1 MFCVLLQP
9 SRMQRLHELALAM
22 GESDPNRPDYSRYVK
37 MKQTKKMTLVEPLSH
52 GHLNNCDY
60 VRRNKEILAAIRLQ
74 AMFRA
79 RRDRRVAEG
88 LAKKQ
93 AFLEAKM
100 FAIKEMKKV
109 ITDEFRTREGS
120 SGVGKLKWDA
130 QVRMKQ
136 AKLRASG
143 QNVNREDTVLLMME
157 EAINFGIEE
166 IDTRFKQVAI
176 TEGFDDTGFVPP
188 PRQEQEPQDL
198 FAIMGLVRKP
208 AALDSDS
215 VLGDIA
221 TPRPDEDEQE
231 GDTNIGEDGKKN
243 AVASKK
249 NIDVSSALI
258 GITQERTALIL
269 RGQHQPSPADKGE
282 TLMERELRL
291 MMASPVSSL
300 EQLTNRI
307 RSLDKAF
314 SEMRIFEMLTEL
326 PSKRLLLKF
335 AMALPLK
342 HVASQLSV
350 HFSIPRNVEE
360 IAQIFKNIVK
370 TDFELGIF
378 MARLQDI
385 QDRCDVFVKRLEE
398 SELVTRLP
406 GLELRV
412 RSRFKASVGASE
424 LDIIEDEGIKIEDNL
439 MRFRRIAHEALE
451 GSLRLQEKFKKSLVS
466 ILEMEQR
473 RKAVQMLLSKNTGT
487 PFEFNI
493 SLESRQSWMKRLN
506 TAFNAIETSK
516 AETEAKYS
524 EIKLVGKEFLEFAVH
539 DAQIIVNEYFL
550 PKYRKTVQVHHEIAV
565 HGRPKYCGRG
575 IDGQSQVFE
584 AHNITYRVLT
594 DDHGIFNGSDEYAAK
609 AGSNERIGS
618 IEYLKT
624 RTKRLN
630 VPLIATIDYFGFRV
644 LAVSKLQCEE
654 ISFTDEGDLRKI
666 KEDFVHGVME
676 NGQTFVNKSKTA
688 SALLKAAGS
697 KLNLMEHELRG
708 FKDIVSSR
716 TSCSAEIKVYRTSDD
731 QYYACDFWLAMP
743 AEHPDYTPHL
753 PIVPRRQSVFW
764 RLLRPEL
771 LKFCQ
776 QPLSPNAFNELTG
789 GSKDHLQQIESL
801 AKATE
806 YLVQEVIPVYLN
818 SLSKRDLVLPL
829 SQGFGIDIASEL
841 HCRGI
846 NIRHLGYMRS
856 SLYRTLPGFV
866 KLFFNEN
873 FLRTTRDLRDE
884 VKDGDIL
891 KVAGAVY
898 TVKETSQNRST
909 HSKIPISQTYLDE
922 DVERVQC
929 VSGSS
934 FMKTEKNS
942 EQLRALFLAEM
953 VARAIK
959 HIVKFIL
966 RSYARK
972 INGTSP
978 DFLSTLYCEY
988 FNVVTGAH
996 PRSSIILQEDVFEAI
1011 RFTL

>member
-1 MFCVLLQP
+1 
-9 SRMQRLHELALAM
+9 MQRLHELALAM

-37 MKQTKKMTLVEPLSH
+37 TKQAKKRSLVDPLSH

-60 VRRNKEILAAIRLQ
+60 IRMNKEKFAAVRLQ

-79 RRDRRVAEG
+79 HRDRRVAEIA
-88 LAKKQ
+88 AKKQ
-93 AFLEAKM
+93 AFEEAKL

-109 ITDEFRTREGS
+109 ITDEFRTRESS

-136 AKLRASG
+136 AKLRVGG

-166 IDTRFKQVAI
+166 IDTRFKQIAI
-176 TEGFDDTGFVPP
+176 TEGFSDTVFIPP
-188 PRQEQEPQDL
+188 PRQEQESQDL
-198 FAIMGLVRKP
+198 FSIMGLVRKP
-208 AALDSDS
+208 AVLDSDA

-221 TPRPDEDEQE
+221 TPRPDEDGKEDDANQE
-231 GDTNIGEDGKKN
+231 EAGRKN
-243 AVASKK
+243 SVASKK
-249 NIDVSSALI
+249 NIDVSSSLI
-258 GITQERTALIL
+258 GITEERTALIL
-269 RGQHQPSPADKGE
+269 RGQHQISPADKGE

-291 MMASPVSSL
+291 MMASPASSL

-307 RSLDKAF
+307 RSLDNAF

-335 AMALPLK
+335 AMTLPLK
-342 HVASQLSV
+342 HLAFQLSA
-350 HFSIPRNVEE
+350 HFSIPRNVEQ
-360 IAQIFKNIVK
+360 IAQIMKNLVK
-370 TDFELGIF
+370 TDTELGIF
-378 MARLQDI
+378 MSRLQDI
-385 QDRCDVFVKRLEE
+385 QDRCDLFVKRLEE
-398 SELVTRLP
+398 SALVNRLP
-406 GLELRV
+406 DLELRV

-424 LDIIEDEGIKIEDNL
+424 LDIIEDEGVKIEDNL
-439 MRFRRIAHEALE
+439 IRFRTIAQEALE
-451 GSLRLQEKFKKSLVS
+451 GSQRLQEKFKKSVVS

-473 RKAVQMLLSKNTGT
+473 RKTVQMLISKIAGT
-487 PFEFNI
+487 PFEFDI

-506 TAFNAIETSK
+506 TAFNAVETSK

-524 EIKLVGKEFLEFAVH
+524 EIKLVGKEFIEFAVH

-550 PKYRKTVQVHHEIAV
+550 PKYRKTIQVHYETAV
-565 HGRPKYCGRG
+565 DGRPKYCGRG
-575 IDGQSQVFE
+575 IDGRSQVFE
-584 AHNITYRVLT
+584 AHNIAYRVLT
-594 DDHGIFNGSDEYAAK
+594 DDHGIFNGSDEHAAK
-609 AGSNERIGS
+609 AGSNDRIGS

-624 RTKRLN
+624 HTKRLN
-630 VPLIATIDYFGFRV
+630 VPLIATVDYFGFRV

-654 ISFTDEGDLRKI
+654 MSFTDEGDLRKV
-666 KEDFVHGVME
+666 KEDFVHGVIDK
-676 NGQTFVNKSKTA
+676 GQMFVNKSKTA
-688 SALLKAAGS
+688 SALLKAAAS

-708 FKDIVSSR
+708 FKDVVSSR

-771 LKFCQ
+771 LKFLK
-776 QPLSPNAFNELTG
+776 QPLSPNAFNELTES
-789 GSKDHLQQIESL
+789 SKDHVQQLEGL

-806 YLVQEVIPVYLN
+806 YLVQEVIPIYLN
-818 SLSKRDLVLPL
+818 SLSRRDLVLPL

-873 FLRTTRDLRDE
+873 FLRTSRDLRDE
-884 VKDGDIL
+884 VKNGDIL

-898 TVKETSQNRST
+898 TVKETPQNPFT

-934 FMKTEKNS
+934 FMSTEKNS

-959 HIVKFIL
+959 QIIRFML

-978 DFLSTLYCEY
+978 DFLCTLYCEY
-988 FNVVTGAH
+988 FNIITGAH
-996 PRSSIILQEDVFEAI
+996 PKSSVILQEDVFEAI
-1011 RFTL
+1011 RLAI